1 MAMICALLKITALLA
16 LRTSSAE
23 VGQQGVPDPGVNRE
37 QMWYAPTA
45 EDWAK
50 PCLLAWQRSWDDALA
65 ISQETKRPILI
76 CVNMDGEI
84 ASEHYAGV
92 RYRQPEIAALYEPYV
107 CVIASVYRHT
117 PRDFDEEGRRI
128 PCPRFGIV
136 TCGEH
141 IAIEPVLYE
150 QFFEGQRISPRHI
163 MIELDGSES
172 YDVFYYWD
180 TDSVFQTIRDGMEK
194 RAEQP
199 PPRPGGDRP
208 LLDRVASRDRA
219 DRDKVEAAYQSGS
232 PEERRA
238 LIEAARDHAESAPL
252 DLIRLAVYDLDLDL
266 NRLALQAL
274 ARSTSPA
281 AVDLIAEALRAPMAA
296 ADREALLAALDR
308 FGATIPRAK
317 TLAMVHRGLDGSSS
331 VVNPAEWDEA
341 LARAGAPEA
350 ARDRYEVMAELDRG
364 EAAAGAA
371 PADPVSALAYAE
383 AALSFAL
390 ASGSETPGGGA
401 RAGATGLSAAERAR
415 LKFEDAHRAGLDAE
429 AIGASGWQLDAVL
442 AISAH
447 YLGRTDEAA
456 ARAEAAVKALPV
468 GEPSWNA
475 MAVLGI
481 FTEGRRA
488 AIAEAMRAKREWPQ
502 QWLADV
508 NAAQAVM
515 ARHPHCTAGHLLAQY
530 DFLANLGAIGQASKL
545 LNDGLT
551 RFPDSWDLHDRYRGR
566 LLADRGIAALERA
579 YEKRLQAPDAPLNL
593 PWYAG
598 VASFV
603 TAEYQRRAGLPPEAD
618 AAYQRAAAHL
628 ARSIVANPSNQ
639 DPASH
644 YLCLSSA
651 GRARLALERGDLDAA
666 TSLLI
671 SAFEH
676 RPASAATLD
685 GLNLSPSDTSRTLR
699 VRLMEVKRADLLSQL
714 EAALAKVDPALL
726 GLPAYETPQPAQ

>member
-1 MAMICALLKITALLA
+1 MARARLLIPAGLALLA
-16 LRTSSAE
+16 SSAI
-23 VGQQGVPDPGVNRE
+23 GQQGVPDPGVNRE

-45 EDWAK
+45 EDWQK
-50 PCLLAWQRSWDDALA
+50 PCLLQWQRSWEDALA
-65 ISQETKRPILI
+65 ISQQEQRPILI

-92 RYRQPEIAALYEPYV
+92 RYRQPEIAAIYEPYV

-180 TDSVFQTIRDGMEK
+180 TDSVFQTIRDGME
-194 RAEQP
+194 RRSEQP
-199 PPRPGGDRP
+199 PPRTGGDRP
-208 LLDRVASRDRA
+208 LLERVASRDRA
-219 DRDKVEAAYQSGS
+219 DRERVEAAYRDGDAEQ
-232 PEERRA
+232 RRA
-238 LIEAARDHAESAPL
+238 LLEAAREHAEAAPL

-296 ADREALLAALDR
+296 EDREALLAALDR

-317 TLAMVHRGLDGSSS
+317 TLAMVHRGLSGESALVDS
-331 VVNPAEWDEA
+331 AEWNAA
-341 LARAGAPEA
+341 LAGAAAPA
-350 ARDRYEVMAELDRG
+350 ARDRYELMSQLDRG
-364 EAAAGAA
+364 EAAASAA
-371 PADPVSALAYAE
+371 PKDPVSALAYAE
-383 AALSFAL
+383 AALAFAL
-390 ASGSETPGGGA
+390 APESGA
-401 RAGATGLSAAERAR
+401 RPGAAGLSPAERAR
-415 LKFEDAHRAGLDAE
+415 LKLEDAHRAALDAE
-429 AIGASGWQLDAVL
+429 ALGAAGWQVDALV

-447 YLGRTDEAA
+447 YLGRADEAA

-481 FTEGRRA
+481 FTEARRA
-488 AIAEAMRAKREWPQ
+488 AIAEAVKAKREWPQ

-508 NAAQAVM
+508 NAAQSVM
-515 ARHPHCTAGHLLAQY
+515 ARHPYCTAGHVLAQY
-530 DFLANLGAIGQASKL
+530 DFLANLGAIGQAARL
-545 LNDGLT
+545 LDEGLA

-566 LLADRGIAALERA
+566 LLADRGIQALERA
-579 YEKRLQAPDAPLNL
+579 YEKRLQAPNAPLNL

-603 TAEYQRRAGLPPEAD
+603 TAEYHRRAGAAAEAD
-618 AAYQRAAAHL
+618 AAYQRAGAHL
-628 ARSIVANPSNQ
+628 ARSIAANPSNQ

-644 YLCLSSA
+644 YQALSSA

-666 TSLLI
+666 TTLL
-671 SAFEH
+671 SAAFAY

-685 GLNLSPSDTSRTLR
+685 GLNLSPADTSRTLR
-699 VRLMEVKRADLLSQL
+699 ARLLEAERADLLSQL
-714 EAALAKVDPALL
+714 EAALDQVDPALL
-726 GLPAYETPQPAQ
+726 GLPAYERPQAPQ

>member
-1 MAMICALLKITALLA
+1 MPRTRLLVLTACLLW
-16 LRTSSAE
+16 TSPAK
-23 VGQQGVPDPGVNRE
+23 GQQGVPDPGVNRE
-37 QMWYAPTA
+37 QMWFAPTA

-50 PCLLAWQRSWDDALA
+50 PCLIPWQRSWEDALA
-65 ISQETKRPILI
+65 VSQESRRPILI

-92 RYRQPEIAALYEPYV
+92 RYRQPEIASIYEPYV

-128 PCPRFGIV
+128 LCPRFGTV

-150 QFFEGQRISPRHI
+150 QFFDGQRISPRHI

-219 DRDKVEAAYQSGS
+219 DREKVESSYQAGDQS
-232 PEERRA
+232 ERRA
-238 LIEAARDHAESAPL
+238 LLEAAREHADAAPL
-252 DLIRLAVYDLDLDL
+252 DLIRLAVFDLDLDL

-296 ADREALLAALDR
+296 ADRDALLAALDR
-308 FGATIPRAK
+308 FSLTIPRAK
-317 TLAMVHRGLDGSSS
+317 TLAMVHRGLAGSSS
-331 VVNPAEWDEA
+331 VVDSAQWNAA
-341 LARAGAPEA
+341 LATAGAPET
-350 ARDRYEVMAELDRG
+350 ARDRYELMAQLDRG
-364 EAAAGAA
+364 ESAASAA
-371 PADPVSALAYAE
+371 PSDPVSALAYAE
-383 AALSFAL
+383 AALAFAL
-390 ASGSETPGGGA
+390 APEGAARPGA
-401 RAGATGLSAAERAR
+401 AGMSAAERAR
-415 LKFEDAHRAGLDAE
+415 LKFEDARRAGLDAE
-429 AIGASGWQLDAVL
+429 AVGAGGWQVDAIL

-447 YLGRTDEAA
+447 YLGISEEAF
-456 ARAEAAVKALPV
+456 ARAEAAVKTLPP

-488 AIAEAMRAKREWPQ
+488 AIAAAVREKRDWPQ

-508 NAAQAVM
+508 NAAQSVM
-515 ARHPHCTAGHLLAQY
+515 VRHPYCTAGHVVAQY
-530 DFLANLGAIGQASKL
+530 DFLANLGAIGQAARL
-545 LNDGLT
+545 LDEGLT
-551 RFPDSWDLHDRYRGR
+551 RFPNSWDLHDRYRGR

-603 TAEYQRRAGLPPEAD
+603 TAEYQRRAGAAAEAD
-618 AAYQRAAAHL
+618 AAYQRAIAHL
-628 ARSIVANPSNQ
+628 ERSIAANSSNR
-639 DPASH
+639 DSASH
-644 YLCLSSA
+644 YLALSSA
-651 GRARLALERGDLDAA
+651 GRARLALEKGDLDAA
-666 TSLLI
+666 TTLLVA
-671 SAFEH
+671 AFAH

-685 GLNLSPSDTSRTLR
+685 GLNLSPADTSRTLR
-699 VRLMEVKRADLLSQL
+699 ARLQAADRADLLAQL
-714 EAALAKVDPALL
+714 EAALAQVDPVLL
-726 GLPAYETPQPAQ
+726 GLPAYEAPQAGQ

>member
-1 MAMICALLKITALLA
+1 MARARLLA
-16 LRTSSAE
+16 PAAAGILLLTAPME
-23 VGQQGVPDPGVNRE
+23 GQQGVPDPGVNRE
-37 QMWYAPTA
+37 QMWFAPTA

-50 PCLLAWQRSWDDALA
+50 PCLIAWQRSWEDALA
-65 ISQETKRPILI
+65 VSQETRRPILI

-92 RYRQPEIAALYEPYV
+92 RYRQPEIAAIYEPYV
-107 CVIASVYRHT
+107 CVIASVYRHA

-128 PCPRFGIV
+128 LCPRFGTV

-150 QFFEGQRISPRHI
+150 QFFEGQRVSPRHI

-180 TDSVFQTIRDGMEK
+180 TDSVFSTIRDGMEQ
-194 RAEQP
+194 RSERP
-199 PPRPGGDRP
+199 PPRAGGDRP

-219 DRDKVEAAYQSGS
+219 DREKVEAAYQAGDQNQ
-232 PEERRA
+232 RRA
-238 LIEAARDHAESAPL
+238 LLEAAREHADAAPL

-281 AVDLIAEALRAPMAA
+281 AVDLIAEALRAPMNA

-308 FGATIPRAK
+308 FGASIPRAK
-317 TLAMVHRGLDGSSS
+317 TLAMVHRGLSGSSA
-331 VVNPAEWDEA
+331 VVDSAEWNAA
-341 LARAGAPEA
+341 LANAAAPAA
-350 ARDRYEVMAELDRG
+350 ARDRYELMAQLDRG

-371 PADPVSALAYAE
+371 PADPARALEYAE
-383 AALSFAL
+383 AALAFAL
-390 ASGSETPGGGA
+390 APEGGA
-401 RAGATGLSAAERAR
+401 RPGASGLSPAERAR
-415 LKFEDAHRAGLDAE
+415 LKFEDAQRAGLDAE
-429 AIGASGWQLDAVL
+429 ALGVTGWQVDAVL

-447 YLGRTDEAA
+447 YLGRAEEAF
-456 ARAEAAVKALPV
+456 ARAEAAVQALPP

-481 FTEGRRA
+481 FTEARRA
-488 AIAEAMRAKREWPQ
+488 AIAEAVKAKREWPQ

-508 NAAQAVM
+508 NAAQSVM
-515 ARHPHCTAGHLLAQY
+515 ARHPYCTAGHLVAQY
-530 DFLANLGAIGQASKL
+530 DFLANLGAVGQAARL
-545 LNDGLT
+545 LDEGLT

-579 YEKRLQAPDAPLNL
+579 YERRLQAPGAPVNL

-603 TAEYQRRAGLPPEAD
+603 TAEYHRRAGAAAEAD

-628 ARSIVANPSNQ
+628 ERSVAANPANR
-639 DPASH
+639 DAAGH
-644 YLCLSSA
+644 YLALSSA
-651 GRARLALERGDLDAA
+651 GRARLALERGELEAA
-666 TSLLI
+666 TDLLVA
-671 SAFEH
+671 AFAL

-685 GLNLSPSDTSRTLR
+685 GLNLSPADTSRTLR
-699 VRLMEVKRADLLSQL
+699 ARLLQAERADLLSRL
-714 EAALAKVDPALL
+714 DEALALVDPALL
-726 GLPAYETPQPAQ
+726 GLPAYERPEPPQ

>member
-1 MAMICALLKITALLA
+1 MARARLLIPAGLALLA
-16 LRTSSAE
+16 ASAF
-23 VGQQGVPDPGVNRE
+23 GQQGVPDPGVNRE

-45 EDWAK
+45 EDWKK
-50 PCLLAWQRSWDDALA
+50 PCLLQWQRTWDDALA
-65 ISQETKRPILI
+65 ISQQEKRPILI

-92 RYRQPEIAALYEPYV
+92 RYRQPEIAAIYEPYV

-194 RAEQP
+194 RSEQP
-199 PPRPGGDRP
+199 PPRTGGDRP
-208 LLDRVASRDRA
+208 LLERVASRDRA
-219 DRDKVEAAYQSGS
+219 DRERVEAAYREGDEQ
-232 PEERRA
+232 ERRA
-238 LIEAARDHAESAPL
+238 LLEAAAQHAEAAPL

-296 ADREALLAALDR
+296 EDREALLAALDR

-317 TLAMVHRGLDGSSS
+317 TLAMVHRGLSGESALVDS
-331 VVNPAEWDEA
+331 AEWNEA
-341 LARAGAPEA
+341 LAGAAAPA
-350 ARDRYEVMAELDRG
+350 ARDRYELMSQLDRG
-364 EAAAGAA
+364 EAAASAA
-371 PADPVSALAYAE
+371 PQDPASALAYAE
-383 AALSFAL
+383 AALAFAL
-390 ASGSETPGGGA
+390 APEGGA
-401 RAGATGLSAAERAR
+401 RAGAAGLSPAERAR
-415 LKFEDAHRAGLDAE
+415 LKLEDAHRAALDAE
-429 AIGASGWQLDAVL
+429 ALGAAGWQLDAVV

-447 YLGRTDEAA
+447 YLGLAGEAA
-456 ARAEAAVKALPV
+456 ARAEAAVQALPP

-481 FTEGRRA
+481 FTEARRA
-488 AIAEAMRAKREWPQ
+488 AIAEAVQAKREWPQ

-508 NAAQAVM
+508 NAAQSVM
-515 ARHPHCTAGHLLAQY
+515 ARHPYCTAGHVLAQY
-530 DFLANLGAIGQASKL
+530 DFLANLGAIGQAARL
-545 LNDGLT
+545 LDEGLA

-566 LLADRGIAALERA
+566 LLADRGIQALERA
-579 YEKRLQAPDAPLNL
+579 YEKRLQAPNAPLNL

-603 TAEYQRRAGLPPEAD
+603 TAEYQRRAGAAAEAD
-618 AAYQRAAAHL
+618 AAYQRAGAHL
-628 ARSIVANPSNQ
+628 ERSIAANPSNR

-644 YLCLSSA
+644 YQALSSA

-666 TSLLI
+666 TDLLTA
-671 SAFEH
+671 AFAY

-685 GLNLSPSDTSRTLR
+685 GLNLSPADTSRTLR
-699 VRLMEVKRADLLSQL
+699 ARLMEAQRADLISRL
-714 EAALAKVDPALL
+714 EAALAQVDPALL
-726 GLPAYETPQPAQ
+726 GLPAYERPPAQQ